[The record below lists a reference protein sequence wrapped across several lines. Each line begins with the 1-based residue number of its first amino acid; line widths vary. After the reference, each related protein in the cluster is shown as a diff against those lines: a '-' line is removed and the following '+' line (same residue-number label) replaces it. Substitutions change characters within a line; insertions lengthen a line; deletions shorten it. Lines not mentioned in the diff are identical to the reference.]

1 MTKPGFRF
9 NQTSPEAGVAIF
21 HLAGRLFGY
30 GPCWDFLESLRD
42 TTDEFPNVILDM
54 ENVEYA
60 DSTGVGILA
69 AAYASVQNAG
79 GSMVLSGMNDRVRT
93 ILDVLWFLK
102 VLEHTPNVEEGLKK
116 LQASATGG

>member
-9 NQTSPEAGVAIF
+9 SQNSPESGVVVF
-21 HLAGRLFGY
+21 SLAGRLFGY
-30 GPCWDFLESLRD
+30 SPCWDFLESLRD
-42 TTDEFPNVILDM
+42 STDEYPNVILDM
-54 ENVEYA
+54 EKVEYA

-79 GSMVLSGMNDRVRT
+79 GDMVLTGLNDRVRT

-102 VLEHTPNVEEGLKK
+102 ILDHAPDVETGLEK
-116 LQASATGG
+116 LRASAAGG